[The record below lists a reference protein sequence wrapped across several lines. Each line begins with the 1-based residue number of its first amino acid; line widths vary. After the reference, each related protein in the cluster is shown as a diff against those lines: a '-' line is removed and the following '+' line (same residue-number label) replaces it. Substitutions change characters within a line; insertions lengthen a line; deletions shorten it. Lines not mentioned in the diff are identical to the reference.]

1 MLSDQ
6 FDGLH
11 YGLVLLG
18 GYTPYGEMTPAGRQ
32 RMFELER
39 ANLVAS
45 RTMGAN
51 RYMATVLQQNRV
63 AGGEDTDM
71 VDATAVAAG
80 GRYNG
85 NCRK

>member
-32 RMFELER
+32 RML
-39 ANLVAS
+39 AS